1 MRTASQT
8 LRLPLL
14 LAVMLTGGVIGCTFK
29 EVTPEVLKAP
39 TQKYPVIVVGD
50 ITVEDKLWE
59 YLVPHFRRGLVKE
72 LTEQKAFDAVLD
84 AAPTPM
90 PDSAVL
96 VTGNIT
102 EIDKGNLALRWLVGF
117 GAGKAQVSG
126 AFEIRDSGGQ
136 ALAKLKAS
144 ESYLGGAGIGGA
156 GFLDMEDLMRR
167 FGETMADK
175 ITMWSRGEK
184 LE

>member
-1 MRTASQT
+1 MRSLSQT
-8 LRLPLL
+8 LRMLLL
-14 LAVMLTGGVIGCTFK
+14 LAVVLIGGVIGCTFK

-59 YLVPHFRRGLVKE
+59 YLVPHFRRGLAKE
-72 LTEQKAFDAVLD
+72 LAGQKAFDAVLET
-84 AAPTPM
+84 APAPM
-90 PDSAVL
+90 PDSAAL
-96 VTGNIT
+96 ITGKIT
-102 EIDKGNLALRWLVGF
+102 EIDKGSTALRWIVGF
-117 GAGKAQVSG
+117 GAGKAHVSG
-126 AFEIRDSGGQ
+126 AFEIRDTGGQ
-136 ALAKLKAS
+136 TLAKLKAS
-144 ESYLGGAGIGGA
+144 ESYLGGVGIGGP

-175 ITMWSRGEK
+175 ITKWSRGEK

>member
-1 MRTASQT
+1 
-8 LRLPLL
+8 
-14 LAVMLTGGVIGCTFK
+14 
-29 EVTPEVLKAP
+29 
-39 TQKYPVIVVGD
+39 
-50 ITVEDKLWE
+50 
-59 YLVPHFRRGLVKE
+59 
-72 LTEQKAFDAVLD
+72 
-84 AAPTPM
+84 M